1 MLNYYNFVSNRVT
14 IMQKTITPKNCTI
27 ASNTLCNKDYTTF
40 GENILIGGIPAKLLK
55 ENISRDW
62 EGERENLE
70 RNLIIY

>member
-1 MLNYYNFVSNRVT
+1 MKNT
-14 IMQKTITPKNCTI
+14 QTPVNCII
-27 ASNTLCNKDYTTF
+27 ASNSLINKDYTTL